1 MYMSS
6 NDSKTYDNAIK
17 SETKHYQPCC
27 KISFAVLMKMQMGK
41 FNAKVQCEIGAAAS
55 ELKDKSVE
63 VINKQKKKPQAFKHL

>member
-1 MYMSS
+1 MTQ
-6 NDSKTYDNAIK
+6 KTYDNAIK

-63 VINKQKKKPQAFKHL
+63 VINK